1 MQGLLKTS
9 GRDRSA
15 HSIGGAGSRRLLGNM
30 ALGGLVSASLLFT
43 SSAMFGA
50 MTTIELCPLVAK
62 STLVSAVDTSKTI
75 SVVLALP
82 SSDPAGLKAF
92 VDHVSTPGDPL
103 YRQFI
108 TPQEFATRF
117 GANASDYEFLKT
129 WAGSN
134 NLTISQESVGRTI
147 LTVRGSVAT
156 LNRLFKTEINNY
168 KTSDGTVFYSAGV
181 KPTIPAEIGSKVVA
195 VVGLTSG
202 APNAALAKVGKALGE
217 HPAANSALKPPGVT
231 NALGTGPGGTY
242 APQDLQTAYSI
253 PTNFGG
259 LEKGQTLGI
268 FEQGTYNHGRCQ
280 FLRIVF
286 QDRVKP

>member
-1 MQGLLKTS
+1 METPATGVYWEIW
-9 GRDRSA
+9 RSA
-15 HSIGGAGSRRLLGNM
+15 DLL
-30 ALGGLVSASLLFT
+30 LPR
-43 SSAMFGA
+43 SSYVQRDVWRDDDHRA
-50 MTTIELCPLVAK
+50 CPLVAK
-62 STLVSAVDTSKTI
+62 STMVSAVDSSKTI

-134 NLTISQESVGRTI
+134 NLTISQESVGRTT

-168 KTSDGTVFYSAGV
+168 KTSNGTVFYSAGV
-181 KPTIPAEIGSKVVA
+181 KPSIPAEIGSKVVA
-195 VVGLTSG
+195 VVGLTSA
-202 APNAALAKVGKALGE
+202 APNAALAKKARPSVNTRQPTLRLS
-217 HPAANSALKPPGVT
+217 HPA
-231 NALGTGPGGTY
+231 
-242 APQDLQTAYSI
+242 
-253 PTNFGG
+253 
-259 LEKGQTLGI
+259 
-268 FEQGTYNHGRCQ
+268 
-280 FLRIVF
+280 
-286 QDRVKP
+286 